1 MGLADGS
8 VVAKGGEGGQPFG
21 FDTRVLAELLPQ
33 PESEEAVPWARLLPG
48 ALVCASLL
56 IALLGAAID
65 ESRRDI
71 HEDIDAAGI
80 DQAERRLEALHLV
93 HYKLHQLQNH
103 VNASG
108 RLLNDLRTL
117 RRLLLAER
125 RGAALEEKQ
134 VALPIRRK

>member
-1 MGLADGS
+1 MPTTPHKIRP
-8 VVAKGGEGGQPFG
+8 VAAPIEDDRFPFP
-21 FDTRVLAELLPQ
+21 TV
-33 PESEEAVPWARLLPG
+33 ESAQEY
-48 ALVCASLL
+48 
-56 IALLGAAID
+56 IALLGGAID

-71 HEDIDAAGI
+71 QEDIDAAGI
-80 DQAERRLEALHLV
+80 DRAERRLEALHLV

-103 VNASG
+103 MNASG

-125 RGAALEEKQ
+125 RGAAFEEEQ

>member
-1 MGLADGS
+1 MPTTPHKIRP
-8 VVAKGGEGGQPFG
+8 VASPLEDDRFPFP
-21 FDTRVLAELLPQ
+21 TV
-33 PESEEAVPWARLLPG
+33 ESAQEY
-48 ALVCASLL
+48 
-56 IALLGAAID
+56 IALLAAAID

-71 HEDIDAAGI
+71 QEDIDAAGI
-80 DQAERRLEALHLV
+80 DRAERRLEALHLV

-103 VNASG
+103 MNASG

-125 RGAALEEKQ
+125 RGAAFEKEQ